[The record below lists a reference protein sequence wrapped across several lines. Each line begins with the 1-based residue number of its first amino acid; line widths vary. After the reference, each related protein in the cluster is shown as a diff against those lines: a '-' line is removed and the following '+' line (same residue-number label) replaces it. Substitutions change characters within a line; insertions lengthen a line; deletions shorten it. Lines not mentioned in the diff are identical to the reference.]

1 MKRTEFAVSIAT
13 LMLLATSVQA
23 EPVSDVFKRVR
34 DSVVVIKT
42 TEISAPPIAGG
53 EATSVGGLG
62 SGVLIDRLG
71 LVLTAA
77 HVVQVAEEIQV
88 EFRSGEVIP
97 AKVQG
102 SVPAADLAIL
112 KLERVPKEAVAA
124 PLGDSDRTEVGDQI
138 FIVGAP
144 LGISYTLTVGHIS
157 ARRVTDN
164 LFGGLLSAEMFQ
176 TDAAINVGNSGGP
189 MFSMSGEV
197 IGIVS
202 HMITQSGSYEGL
214 GFAMTSNLARELLLQ
229 SRSVWSGFEGYTLTR
244 ELAGI
249 FNLPQDTGILVQRV
263 AQGSPASRMGLQP
276 GFVQA
281 EIEGQPLILGGDI
294 ILQVDNIRLSD
305 PDAMERIRSLL
316 STLSPGIEIELTVLR
331 SGKRITLSSAPIP
344 R

>member
-1 MKRTEFAVSIAT
+1 
-13 LMLLATSVQA
+13 
-23 EPVSDVFKRVR
+23 
-34 DSVVVIKT
+34 
-42 TEISAPPIAGG
+42 
-53 EATSVGGLG
+53 
-62 SGVLIDRLG
+62 
-71 LVLTAA
+71 
-77 HVVQVAEEIQV
+77 
-88 EFRSGEVIP
+88 
-97 AKVQG
+97 
-102 SVPAADLAIL
+102 
-112 KLERVPKEAVAA
+112 
-124 PLGDSDRTEVGDQI
+124 VGDQI

-229 SRSVWSGFEGYTLTR
+229 SRSVWSGLEGYTLTR